1 MIHSISDTNSV
12 IGASTIPFPSTVIN
26 LFCFQQFFNEENFQL
41 SKTEKTNNLRF
52 HRRDKI
58 GTINKTLLAFEPN
71 VSQISYRPFSCNFH
85 VIYIATYSRYRDKFQ
100 YRRFSINEFHSLLR
114 LLMNQTYIILAI
126 YVSFPVGY
134 LALSLAC
141 AAVLVGK
148 YKRIFSRR
156 PFTARLLPLAAA
168 PVAEVVFEVAQPRLI
183 PIQWDVLEP
192 KKSFVE
198 YCHVDVVQYGA
209 SGGG

>member
-1 MIHSISDTNSV
+1 MS
-12 IGASTIPFPSTVIN
+12 F
-26 LFCFQQFFNEENFQL
+26 
-41 SKTEKTNNLRF
+41 
-52 HRRDKI
+52 
-58 GTINKTLLAFEPN
+58 TLLPIHDTE
-71 VSQISYRPFSCNFH
+71 YK
-85 VIYIATYSRYRDKFQ
+85 DKFH
-100 YRRFSINEFHSLLR
+100 YKRFNINEFHVPFSSLLT
-114 LLMNQTYIILAI
+114 LLRNQTIF
-126 YVSFPVGY
+126 VSFPVGY

-148 YKRIFSRR
+148 YKRIFSKR